1 MEMKNN
7 KNNNISTEELLKR
20 IKELEQ
26 QLQEKKAIKEE
37 EELQQKKEEEAKKYD
52 KISDRRQRIKMLT
65 RNKDVELYIA
75 SVTPNS
81 MLSIKKRDGSFICCK
96 NDADIQI
103 ISLGDLME
111 FFSHKDAKYIVK
123 IVGTVDEDEESNEQE
138 VLQAFLEHY
147 EIKEF
152 NQVLLDAENILPLI
166 ENKEFKAIE
175 KIVNNVPLFI
185 KTDIAGVI
193 LGAQKRKEVNLSID
207 TLLRLEQIFNLSFLP
222 QRY

>member
-20 IKELEQ
+20 IKELED

-37 EELQQKKEEEAKKYD
+37 EELQQKKEEAKKYD
-52 KISDRRQRIKMLT
+52 KISNRRQRIKMLT
-65 RNKDVELYIA
+65 RNKDIELYIA

-123 IVGTVDEDEESNEQE
+123 IVGTVDEDEDSNEQE

-152 NQVLLDAENILPLI
+152 NQVLLDA
-166 ENKEFKAIE
+166 
-175 KIVNNVPLFI
+175 
-185 KTDIAGVI
+185 
-193 LGAQKRKEVNLSID
+193 
-207 TLLRLEQIFNLSFLP
+207 
-222 QRY
+222 

>member
-1 MEMKNN
+1 MKNN

-123 IVGTVDEDEESNEQE
+123 IVGTVDEDEDSNEQE

>member
-1 MEMKNN
+1 MKMKNN

-37 EELQQKKEEEAKKYD
+37 EELQQKKEEETKKYD

-123 IVGTVDEDEESNEQE
+123 IVGTVDEDEDSNEQE

>member
-37 EELQQKKEEEAKKYD
+37 EELQQKKEEAKKYD

-123 IVGTVDEDEESNEQE
+123 IVGTVDEDEDSNEQE

>member
-123 IVGTVDEDEESNEQE
+123 IVGTVDEDEDSNEQE

>member
-123 IVGTVDEDEESNEQE
+123 IIGTVDEDEDSNEQE

>member
-20 IKELEQ
+20 IKELED

-37 EELQQKKEEEAKKYD
+37 EELQQKKEEAKKYD
-52 KISDRRQRIKMLT
+52 KISNRRQRIKMLT
-65 RNKDVELYIA
+65 RNKDIELYIA

-123 IVGTVDEDEESNEQE
+123 IVGTVDEDEDSNEQE

>member
-1 MEMKNN
+1 MKMKNN

-37 EELQQKKEEEAKKYD
+37 EELQQKKEEETKKYD

-111 FFSHKDAKYIVK
+111 LFSHKDAKYIVK
-123 IVGTVDEDEESNEQE
+123 IVGTVDEDEDSNKQE

>member
-1 MEMKNN
+1 MKNN

-37 EELQQKKEEEAKKYD
+37 EELQQKKEDEAKKYD
-52 KISDRRQRIKMLT
+52 KISERRQRIKLLT
-65 RNKDVELYIA
+65 RNRDVELYIT
-75 SVTPNS
+75 SITPNS
-81 MLSIKKRDGSFICCK
+81 MLSIKKQDGSFICCH
-96 NDADIQI
+96 DDSDIQI
-103 ISLGDLME
+103 ITVNDLMD
-111 FFSHKDAKYIVK
+111 FFTHKDAKYIVK
-123 IVGTVDEDEESNEQE
+123 IVGVVDEDEDSNEKE
-138 VLQAFLEHY
+138 VLQAFLKHY
-147 EIKEF
+147 EIEEF
-152 NQVLLDAENILPLI
+152 NKVLLDAENILPLI

-193 LGAQKRKEVNLSID
+193 LGAQRREEVNLTID
-207 TLLRLEQIFNLSFLP
+207 TLLRLEQIFNLSFLS

>member
-1 MEMKNN
+1 MKMKNN
-7 KNNNISTEELLKR
+7 KNNNILTEELLKR

-37 EELQQKKEEEAKKYD
+37 EELQQKKEEETKKYD

-123 IVGTVDEDEESNEQE
+123 IVGTVDEDEDSNKQE

>member
-65 RNKDVELYIA
+65 RNKDIELYIA

-123 IVGTVDEDEESNEQE
+123 IVGTVDEDEDSNEQE

>member
-20 IKELEQ
+20 IKELEE

-37 EELQQKKEEEAKKYD
+37 EELQQKKEEAKKYD
-52 KISDRRQRIKMLT
+52 KISNRRQRIKMLT
-65 RNKDVELYIA
+65 RNKDIELYIA

-123 IVGTVDEDEESNEQE
+123 IVGTVDEDEDSNEQE

>member
-20 IKELEQ
+20 IKELED

-65 RNKDVELYIA
+65 RNKDIELYIA

-123 IVGTVDEDEESNEQE
+123 IVGTVDEDEDSNEQE

>member
-123 IVGTVDEDEESNEQE
+123 IVGTVDEDEDSNEQE

-166 ENKEFKAIE
+166 ENKEFKSIE

>member
-1 MEMKNN
+1 MEMKNY

-123 IVGTVDEDEESNEQE
+123 IVGTVDEDEDSNEQE

-166 ENKEFKAIE
+166 ENKEFKSIE

>member
-1 MEMKNN
+1 MKKNN
-7 KNNNISTEELLKR
+7 KNTATEEELLQR

-37 EELQQKKEEEAKKYD
+37 EELQQKKEDEAKKYD
-52 KISDRRQRIKMLT
+52 KISKRRQRIKLLT
-65 RNKDVELYIA
+65 RNKDIELYIT

-81 MLSIKKRDGSFICCK
+81 MLSIKKQDGSFICCH
-96 NDADIQI
+96 DDSDIRI
-103 ISLGDLME
+103 ATVGDLMD
-111 FFSHKDAKYIVK
+111 FFSHRDAKYIVK
-123 IVGTVDEDEESNEQE
+123 IIGVVDEDEDSNEQA
-138 VLQAFLEHY
+138 VLQAFLEYY

-193 LGAQKRKEVNLSID
+193 LGAQRREEVNLTID
-207 TLLRLEQIFNLSFLP
+207 TLLRLEQIFNLSLLP

>member
-1 MEMKNN
+1 MKMKNN

-37 EELQQKKEEEAKKYD
+37 EELQQKKEEETKKYD

-123 IVGTVDEDEESNEQE
+123 IVGTVDEDEDSNKQE

>member
-20 IKELEQ
+20 IKELED

-52 KISDRRQRIKMLT
+52 KISNRRQRIKMLT

-123 IVGTVDEDEESNEQE
+123 IVGTVDEDEDSNEQE

>member
-1 MEMKNN
+1 MKMKNN

-37 EELQQKKEEEAKKYD
+37 EETKKYD

-123 IVGTVDEDEESNEQE
+123 IVGTVDEDEDSNKQE

>member
-1 MEMKNN
+1 MKKNN
-7 KNNNISTEELLKR
+7 KNTATEEELLQK

-37 EELQQKKEEEAKKYD
+37 EKLQQQKEEEAKKYD
-52 KISDRRQRIKMLT
+52 KISKRRQIIKLLT
-65 RNKDVELYIA
+65 RNKDVELYIT

-81 MLSIKKRDGSFICCK
+81 MLSIKKQDGSFICCH
-96 NDADIQI
+96 DDSDIRI
-103 ISLGDLME
+103 ATVGDLMD
-111 FFSHKDAKYIVK
+111 FFSHRDAKYIVK
-123 IVGTVDEDEESNEQE
+123 IIGVVDEDEDSNEQA
-138 VLQAFLEHY
+138 VLQAFLEYY

-193 LGAQKRKEVNLSID
+193 LGAQRREEVNLSID

>member
-1 MEMKNN
+1 MKMKNN

-81 MLSIKKRDGSFICCK
+81 MLSIKKSDGSFICCK

-123 IVGTVDEDEESNEQE
+123 IVGTVDEDEDSNKQE

>member
-123 IVGTVDEDEESNEQE
+123 IVGTVDEDEDSNEQ
-138 VLQAFLEHY
+138 
-147 EIKEF
+147 
-152 NQVLLDAENILPLI
+152 D
-166 ENKEFKAIE
+166 
-175 KIVNNVPLFI
+175 
-185 KTDIAGVI
+185 
-193 LGAQKRKEVNLSID
+193 
-207 TLLRLEQIFNLSFLP
+207 
-222 QRY
+222 

>member
-1 MEMKNN
+1 MKNN

-37 EELQQKKEEEAKKYD
+37 EELQQKKEEETKKYD

-123 IVGTVDEDEESNEQE
+123 IVGTVDEDEDSNKQE

>member
-1 MEMKNN
+1 MKMKNN

-123 IVGTVDEDEESNEQE
+123 IVGTVDEDEDSNKQE

>member
-20 IKELEQ
+20 IKELEE

-123 IVGTVDEDEESNEQE
+123 IVGTVDEDEDSNEQE

>member
-1 MEMKNN
+1 M
-7 KNNNISTEELLKR
+7 
-20 IKELEQ
+20 
-26 QLQEKKAIKEE
+26 
-37 EELQQKKEEEAKKYD
+37 QQKKEEEAKKYD

-123 IVGTVDEDEESNEQE
+123 IVGTVDEDEDSNEQE